1 MIELTSTLIIDDTS
15 KNNEQKSEN
24 MLVTGETEC

>member
-1 MIELTSTLIIDDTS
+1 MIELTLMLIIDDIS

-24 MLVTGETEC
+24 MLVTGETE